1 MKIEKTV
8 TNLLTAYGDRNTS
21 AERLA
26 RLCLLLL
33 DKITKETPIGEDAL
47 KIIRNRIIQETLNE
61 AMTAN
66 VGHARKARTHH
77 TRRSRKPAP
86 PKESAKIEETSPV
99 CEVA

>member
-1 MKIEKTV
+1 MNIQKTV
-8 TNLLTAYGDRNTS
+8 TNLLAAYGDRDTS
-21 AERLA
+21 PEKLA
-26 RLCLLLL
+26 RLYLLTLAKL
-33 DKITKETPIGEDAL
+33 AQRSPIGEDAL